1 MYKEVG
7 CKKLKTMEKEMI
19 AVAYE
24 ILLFRW
30 SHVHFLV
37 PPPPPPQ
44 ALRLFFFHRGERE
57 TSVTGDEAPL
67 RPFSPSRL
75 SLRPNFHR
83 EKDAWT
89 QLFET

>member
-30 SHVHFLV
+30 SHVHFSVRLYYISLGNTMILV

-44 ALRLFFFHRGERE
+44 ALRLFFFFTEVNGKRE
-57 TSVTGDEAPL
+57 
-67 RPFSPSRL
+67 
-75 SLRPNFHR
+75 
-83 EKDAWT
+83 
-89 QLFET
+89 

>member
-30 SHVHFLV
+30 SHVHFSV
-37 PPPPPPQ
+37 
-44 ALRLFFFHRGERE
+44 RLYHI
-57 TSVTGDEAPL
+57 
-67 RPFSPSRL
+67 
-75 SLRPNFHR
+75 
-83 EKDAWT
+83 
-89 QLFET
+89 